1 MPCLETQKPASARCL
16 STCRS
21 DSPPSAALRIRDAS
35 VRRSE
40 DSAVLSMPAGNR
52 ASNSAHASWKTP
64 RRTSRV
70 SGPRPNPWCRIS
82 AMKSSLTE
90 PFFALASNIAQL
102 HLRRGLLTKKS
113 IAKPSGGTSVTRLS
127 PNLQLPKYASS
138 GPHGLARDA
147 PLQSAQPVSELAK
160 SMTERPVQRRLVAI
174 LAADVV
180 GFSRLMERDEAGTLS
195 LLKDRREQILDR
207 EIARHG
213 GRIVKV
219 MGDGLLIE
227 FASAVQAVESAVAV
241 QQAMAA
247 ANADVAADQRI
258 VLRIGVNLGDVIIDG
273 EDLYGDGVNIAA
285 RLQALAEPGDI
296 WLSRNVHDQVE
307 TKLDLA
313 FEDLGLKELK
323 NLVRPVQVF
332 RITGAGQETAQLGT
346 IETRLP
352 SLAILPFANMSGE
365 PEQRWFSDGITEDII
380 TELSRFRQLK
390 VVARNSSFRYRD
402 LDVDIRRVGRELGV
416 QYVVEGSV
424 RRLGKRL
431 RITAQL
437 IDAATGNHLW
447 AERFDRDESEI
458 FAVQDQLV
466 RTIVATLVGRLQAA
480 GVEGAKRKAPASL
493 AAYECVLRAD
503 ALPLISDPAIE
514 AEAQALSEQ
523 PIELDPTYAR
533 AYALLA
539 NLLRLKWDYG
549 ASGDPS
555 LLARALELAR
565 KAVALDENDGMCH
578 GILGFVHLARYDHDL
593 AEHHYQ
599 KAQSLNPN
607 SATLSA
613 TTGVL
618 YTYLGRP
625 GEALDHFR
633 EARNIDPFF
642 NPTWY
647 WSALG
652 AAHLAARQYPEAIAA
667 INRLSARAYWSHAN
681 LAAAHAYAGQ
691 PEQARHHATEVQRLF
706 PGYSVSRHAG
716 GEPFKRRSD
725 LDHLLN
731 GLRLAGLP
739 D

>member
-1 MPCLETQKPASARCL
+1 
-16 STCRS
+16 
-21 DSPPSAALRIRDAS
+21 
-35 VRRSE
+35 
-40 DSAVLSMPAGNR
+40 
-52 ASNSAHASWKTP
+52 
-64 RRTSRV
+64 
-70 SGPRPNPWCRIS
+70 
-82 AMKSSLTE
+82 
-90 PFFALASNIAQL
+90 
-102 HLRRGLLTKKS
+102 
-113 IAKPSGGTSVTRLS
+113 VTRL
-127 PNLQLPKYASS
+127 NTNVQLPECGNSR
-138 GPHGLARDA
+138 PHGLARDA

-160 SMTERPVQRRLVAI
+160 FMTERPVQRRLVAI

-207 EIARHG
+207 DIARHG

-227 FASAVQAVESAVAV
+227 FASAVQAVDCAMAV

-247 ANADVAADQRI
+247 ANADLPADRRI
-258 VLRIGVNLGDVIIDG
+258 VLRIGINLGDVIIDG

-285 RLQALAEPGDI
+285 RLQALAEPGEI
-296 WLSRNVHDQVE
+296 WISRNVHDQVD

-323 NLVRPVQVF
+323 NLVRPVHVF
-332 RITGAGQETAQLGT
+332 RIAGAGLETAQLGR

-352 SLAILPFANMSGE
+352 SLAILPLANMSGD

-514 AEAQALSEQ
+514 AEAQALYEQ
-523 PIELDPTYAR
+523 AIKLDPTYAR

-555 LLARALELAR
+555 LLARALELAK

-599 KAQSLNPN
+599 KARSLNPI

-625 GEALDHFR
+625 EEALDHFR

-652 AAHLAARQYPEAIAA
+652 AAHFAARQYPETISAM
-667 INRLSARAYWSHAN
+667 NRSSVMPYWSHAY
-681 LAAAHAYAGQ
+681 LAAAYAYAGQ
-691 PEQARHHATEVQRLF
+691 PEQARLHAAEVRRLL
-706 PGYSVSRHAG
+706 PGYSVSRHAA

-725 LDHLLN
+725 LDHLMD
-731 GLRLAGLP
+731 GMRLAGLP

>member
-1 MPCLETQKPASARCL
+1 
-16 STCRS
+16 
-21 DSPPSAALRIRDAS
+21 
-35 VRRSE
+35 
-40 DSAVLSMPAGNR
+40 
-52 ASNSAHASWKTP
+52 
-64 RRTSRV
+64 
-70 SGPRPNPWCRIS
+70 
-82 AMKSSLTE
+82 
-90 PFFALASNIAQL
+90 
-102 HLRRGLLTKKS
+102 
-113 IAKPSGGTSVTRLS
+113 
-127 PNLQLPKYASS
+127 
-138 GPHGLARDA
+138 
-147 PLQSAQPVSELAK
+147 
-160 SMTERPVQRRLVAI
+160 MTERPVQRRLVAI

-195 LLKDRREQILDR
+195 LLKDRREQILDG
-207 EIARHG
+207 ETARHG

-227 FASAVQAVESAVAV
+227 FASAVQAVDCAVAV
-241 QQAMAA
+241 QRAMAA
-247 ANADVAADQRI
+247 ANAGQPADRQI
-258 VLRIGVNLGDVIIDG
+258 VLRIGINLGDVIIDG

-285 RLQALAEPGDI
+285 RLQSLAEPGDI

-307 TKLDLA
+307 AKLDLA
-313 FEDLGLKELK
+313 FEDLGPKELK
-323 NLVRPVQVF
+323 NLKRPVNVF
-332 RITGAGQETAQLGT
+332 RIAGTGHPAAEPDGAAER
-346 IETRLP
+346 RLP
-352 SLAILPFANMSGE
+352 SLAILPFANMSGD

-380 TELSRFRQLK
+380 TELSRFRQLRI
-390 VVARNSSFRYRD
+390 VARNSSFRYRD

-416 QYVVEGSV
+416 NYVVEGSV

-431 RITAQL
+431 RISAQL

-447 AERFDRDESEI
+447 AERFDRDEQEI

-480 GVEGAKRKAPASL
+480 GVEGAKRKPPLSL

-503 ALPLISDPAIE
+503 ALPLIGEPGIA
-514 AEAQALSEQ
+514 AEAQALYEQ
-523 PIELDPTYAR
+523 AIKLDPTYAR

-599 KAQSLNPN
+599 KARSLNPI

-625 GEALDHFR
+625 DEAIDQFR

-667 INRLSARAYWSHAN
+667 INRSSTPSYWSEAY
-681 LAAAHAYAGQ
+681 LAAAYAHAGQ
-691 PEQARHHATEVQRLF
+691 SEQARRHATEVQRLF
-706 PGYSVSRHAG
+706 PGYSVSRHAA

>member
-1 MPCLETQKPASARCL
+1 
-16 STCRS
+16 
-21 DSPPSAALRIRDAS
+21 
-35 VRRSE
+35 V
-40 DSAVLSMPAGNR
+40 
-52 ASNSAHASWKTP
+52 
-64 RRTSRV
+64 
-70 SGPRPNPWCRIS
+70 
-82 AMKSSLTE
+82 
-90 PFFALASNIAQL
+90 
-102 HLRRGLLTKKS
+102 
-113 IAKPSGGTSVTRLS
+113 
-127 PNLQLPKYASS
+127 
-138 GPHGLARDA
+138 
-147 PLQSAQPVSELAK
+147 QPVSELAK
-160 SMTERPVQRRLVAI
+160 FMTERPVQRRLVAI

-207 EIARHG
+207 AFARHD

-219 MGDGLLIE
+219 MGDGLLVE
-227 FASAVQAVESAVAV
+227 FASAVQAVDCAMTV
-241 QQAMAA
+241 QRAMAA
-247 ANADVAADQRI
+247 ANAEVLPDQRI
-258 VLRIGVNLGDVIIDG
+258 VLRIGINLGDVIIDG

-285 RLQALAEPGDI
+285 RLQALAEPGEI

-313 FEDLGLKELK
+313 FEDLGPKELK
-323 NLVRPVQVF
+323 NLVRPVHVF
-332 RITGAGQETAQLGT
+332 RIAGAGQETAAAGT
-346 IETRLP
+346 VGTQLP
-352 SLAILPFANMSGE
+352 SVAILPLANMSGD

-380 TELSRFRQLK
+380 TELSRFRQLR

-402 LDVDIRRVGRELGV
+402 LDVDIRRVGRELGAN
-416 QYVVEGSV
+416 YVVEGSV

-437 IDAATGNHLW
+437 IDASSGNHLW

-466 RTIVATLVGRLQAA
+466 RTIVATLVGRLHAA
-480 GVEGAKRKAPASL
+480 ASEGARRKPPASL

-503 ALPLISDPAIE
+503 ALPLIGDPAIA
-514 AEAQALSEQ
+514 AEAQALYEQ
-523 PIELDPTYAR
+523 AIKLDPSYAR

-549 ASGDPS
+549 AGGDPF

-599 KAQSLNPN
+599 KARSLNPI

-625 GEALDHFR
+625 EEALDHFR
-633 EARNIDPFF
+633 EARTIDPFY
-642 NPTWY
+642 NPSWY

-667 INRLSARAYWSHAN
+667 INRSSAPSYWSEAN
-681 LAAAHAYAGQ
+681 LAAAYAYAGQ
-691 PEQARHHATEVQRLF
+691 AEQARHHAAEVQRLLS
-706 PGYSVSRHAG
+706 GYSVSRHAAK
-716 GEPFKRRSD
+716 EPFRRRSD
-725 LDHLLN
+725 LDHLLH

>member
-1 MPCLETQKPASARCL
+1 
-16 STCRS
+16 
-21 DSPPSAALRIRDAS
+21 
-35 VRRSE
+35 
-40 DSAVLSMPAGNR
+40 
-52 ASNSAHASWKTP
+52 
-64 RRTSRV
+64 
-70 SGPRPNPWCRIS
+70 
-82 AMKSSLTE
+82 
-90 PFFALASNIAQL
+90 
-102 HLRRGLLTKKS
+102 
-113 IAKPSGGTSVTRLS
+113 
-127 PNLQLPKYASS
+127 
-138 GPHGLARDA
+138 
-147 PLQSAQPVSELAK
+147 
-160 SMTERPVQRRLVAI
+160 MTERPVQRRLVAI

-213 GRIVKV
+213 GRVVKV

-227 FASAVQAVESAVAV
+227 FASAVQAVDCAMAV

-247 ANADVAADQRI
+247 ANADGPPDQRI
-258 VLRIGVNLGDVIIDG
+258 VLRIGINLGDVIIDG

-285 RLQALAEPGDI
+285 RLQALAEPGEI
-296 WLSRNVHDQVE
+296 WMSRNVHDQVE

-332 RITGAGQETAQLGT
+332 RIAGAGQETMHAGSL
-346 IETRLP
+346 ETKLP
-352 SLAILPFANMSGE
+352 SVAILPFANMSGD

-416 QYVVEGSV
+416 DYVVEGSV

-437 IDAATGNHLW
+437 IDASTGNHLW

-480 GVEGAKRKAPASL
+480 GAEGARRKPPASL

-503 ALPLISDPAIE
+503 ALPLIGDSAIE
-514 AEAQALSEQ
+514 AEAEALYEQA
-523 PIELDPTYAR
+523 IKLDPTYAR

-539 NLLRLKWDYG
+539 NVLRLKWDYG

-555 LLARALELAR
+555 LLDRAFELAR
-565 KAVALDENDGMCH
+565 KAVPLDENDGMCH
-578 GILGFVHLARYDHDL
+578 GILGFVHLARYDYDL

-599 KAQSLNPN
+599 KARSLNPN
-607 SATLSA
+607 SGTLSA

-625 GEALDHFR
+625 EEALDLFR

-642 NPTWY
+642 NPSWY

-652 AAHLAARQYPEAIAA
+652 AAHFVARQYPEAISA
-667 INRLSARAYWSHAN
+667 ITRSSVMHHWFHAY
-681 LAAAHAYAGQ
+681 LAAAYAYAGQ
-691 PEQARHHATEVQRLF
+691 PEQAQRHAAEVRRLL
-706 PGYSVSRHAG
+706 PGFSVSRHASR
-716 GEPFKRRSD
+716 EPFKRRSD
-725 LDHLLN
+725 LDHLMD
-731 GLRLAGLP
+731 GMRLAGLP

>member
-1 MPCLETQKPASARCL
+1 
-16 STCRS
+16 
-21 DSPPSAALRIRDAS
+21 
-35 VRRSE
+35 
-40 DSAVLSMPAGNR
+40 
-52 ASNSAHASWKTP
+52 
-64 RRTSRV
+64 
-70 SGPRPNPWCRIS
+70 
-82 AMKSSLTE
+82 
-90 PFFALASNIAQL
+90 
-102 HLRRGLLTKKS
+102 
-113 IAKPSGGTSVTRLS
+113 
-127 PNLQLPKYASS
+127 
-138 GPHGLARDA
+138 
-147 PLQSAQPVSELAK
+147 
-160 SMTERPVQRRLVAI
+160 MTERPVQRRLVAI

-195 LLKDRREQILDR
+195 LLKDRREQILDG

-227 FASAVQAVESAVAV
+227 FASAVQAVDCAVAV

-247 ANADVAADQRI
+247 ANADLPPDQRI
-258 VLRIGVNLGDVIIDG
+258 VLRIGINLGDVIIDG

-285 RLQALAEPGDI
+285 RLQALAEPGEI

-313 FEDLGLKELK
+313 FEDLGPKELK
-323 NLVRPVQVF
+323 NLVRPVHVF
-332 RITGAGQETAQLGT
+332 RIAGAVPEPSQVGPV
-346 IETRLP
+346 ETRQP
-352 SLAILPFANMSGE
+352 SIAILPFANMSGD

-380 TELSRFRQLK
+380 TELSRFRLLK

-416 QYVVEGSV
+416 HYVVEGSV

-437 IDAATGNHLW
+437 IDASTGSHLW

-480 GVEGAKRKAPASL
+480 GAEGAKRKPPASL

-503 ALPLISDPAIE
+503 ALPLIRDPAIE
-514 AEAQALSEQ
+514 AEAEALYEQA
-523 PIELDPTYAR
+523 IRLDPTYAR

-549 ASGDPS
+549 AAGDPS
-555 LLARALELAR
+555 LLARAFELAK
-565 KAVALDENDGMCH
+565 KAIALDENDGMCH
-578 GILGFVHLARYDHDL
+578 GILGLVHLSRYEHEL

-599 KAQSLNPN
+599 RAFSLNRN
-607 SATLSA
+607 SAPLLASM
-613 TTGVL
+613 GSV

-625 GEALDHFR
+625 EEALDFFH
-633 EARNIDPFF
+633 EARVIDPFY
-642 NPTWY
+642 NPSWY
-647 WSALG
+647 WSEVG
-652 AAHLAARQYPEAIAA
+652 SAHFMIGQYDEAISA
-667 INRLSARAYWSHAN
+667 INRSTTIPYWGHAYI
-681 LAAAHAYAGQ
+681 AAAHALADR
-691 PEQARHHATEVQRLF
+691 PEQAKHHAAEVLRLL
-706 PGYSVSRHAG
+706 PAYSVSSYGAR
-716 GEPFKRRSD
+716 EPFKRRSD
-725 LDHLLN
+725 LDHLMD